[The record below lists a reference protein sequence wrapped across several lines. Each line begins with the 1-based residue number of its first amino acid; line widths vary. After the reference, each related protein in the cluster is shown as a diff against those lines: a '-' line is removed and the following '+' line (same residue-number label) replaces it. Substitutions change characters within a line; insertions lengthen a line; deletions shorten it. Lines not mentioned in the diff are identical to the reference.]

1 MIPAYLTFSYLQGWY
16 KTHNK
21 AAIYNNSSVKRSGV
35 VVGYEI
41 GHSMTSWA
49 NSFVFHTENK
59 NYLSRPSVVKLY
71 RQMQECDVF

>member
-1 MIPAYLTFSYLQGWY
+1 MIPAYLIFSYLQGWY

-21 AAIYNNSSVKRSGV
+21 AAIYNTSSVKRSGV